1 MNETNAFLFEGET
14 GAGKT
19 TKLLSLKLHHQADNP
34 VFMDAL
40 LPLSDMLQKPPR
52 VKLGDYTEIFIE
64 RCNDRILI
72 VDNLQSAT
80 GRKAEIIKRCVEQ
93 AKTVY
98 AATTKESKVNMLIKS
113 RLEEKGYAC
122 EFLRGGKSK
131 PVDLTYVLI
140 AVFIVALLLMG
151 MSSYLV
157 TLAVLRYMY
166 QGTKNL

>member
-1 MNETNAFLFEGET
+1 MSHNAFLFEGET

-19 TKLLSLKLHHQADNP
+19 TKLLAIRQQHLADDP
-34 VFMDAL
+34 IFIDAL

-52 VKLGDYTEIFIE
+52 VKIGDYIEIFIE
-64 RCNDRILI
+64 RCKDRILI

-98 AATTKESKVNMLIKS
+98 AATTRESKINMLIKS
-113 RLEEKGYAC
+113 RLDAKGCLC
-122 EFLRGGKSK
+122 EFLRGGKAK

-140 AVFIVALLLMG
+140 ALFIVALLIMG
-151 MSSYLV
+151 MSSYIV

-166 QGTKNL
+166 QGTKHL